1 MKKSRGKFSSE
12 FKQEAVDLVGRTGKS
27 VNQIAQEL
35 GVAQTSLNRWVREAK
50 SSPEQDNVFAGQ
62 AELRQLRKEVE
73 RLKMERDILK
83 KATALQRP
91 KSPHEVSI
99 CRGGEG
105 ALSSERIVSGIA
117 GIAQRL
123 L

>member
-1 MKKSRGKFSSE
+1 MKKSRRKFSSE

-35 GVAQTSLNRWVREAK
+35 GVAQTSLNRWAREAK

-99 CRGGEG
+99 C
-105 ALSSERIVSGIA
+105 
-117 GIAQRL
+117 
-123 L
+123 